1 MEQAKIDAIQSV
13 ADAINRLADAVMGM
27 SVAPT
32 EPTPNATAPA
42 TASVA
47 APATAPAR
55 KRTEAAVK
63 ISEALANFIGV
74 SALEPM
80 TRQEATS
87 EVMKYV
93 KAHNLQAQ
101 GDRRKIEPDEA
112 LAALVGSS
120 DVINV
125 LNLKSSL
132 RDHFTAVQDAA

>member
-32 EPTPNATAPA
+32 EPAPNATAPA
-42 TASVA
+42 A
-47 APATAPAR
+47 APAPTTAPAR

-80 TRQEATS
+80 TRQEATA

-93 KAHNLQAQ
+93 KAHDLQAQ
-101 GDRRKIEPDEA
+101 GDRRKIEPDAA

-132 RDHFTAVQDAA
+132 RDHFTAVDAS

>member
-27 SVAPT
+27 SVAP
-32 EPTPNATAPA
+32 A
-42 TASVA
+42 A
-47 APATAPAR
+47 APSSSVPAEPSR
-55 KRTEAAVK
+55 PASKKRTETAVK
-63 ISEALANFIGV
+63 ISEALANFIGA

-80 TRQEATS
+80 TRQEATA

-93 KAHNLQAQ
+93 KENKLQMEA
-101 GDRRKIEPDEA
+101 DKRRIEPDPA

-125 LNLKSSL
+125 LNLKSAL
-132 RDHFTAVQDAA
+132 RDHFTAIV

>member
-32 EPTPNATAPA
+32 DPAPNASAPMTSA
-42 TASVA
+42 VP
-47 APATAPAR
+47 APVSR
-55 KRTEAAVK
+55 KRTEAPVK

-80 TRQEATS
+80 TRQEAAS

-93 KAHNLQAQ
+93 KANNLQAQ

-112 LAALVGSS
+112 LAGLVGST

-132 RDHFTAVQDAA
+132 RSHFTAVDAA

>member
-32 EPTPNATAPA
+32 EPASNVAT
-42 TASVA
+42 TSA
-47 APATAPAR
+47 APAPVPAR

-74 SALEPM
+74 SALQPM
-80 TRQEATS
+80 TRQEATA

-93 KAHNLQAQ
+93 KANNLQAQ
-101 GDRRKIEPDEA
+101 GDRRKIEPDDS
-112 LAALVGSS
+112 LAALVGST

-132 RDHFTAVQDAA
+132 RSHFTAVQDAA